1 MLVPRVGELDDEQ
14 VATRQPVGRERSE
27 SILERARRV
36 EQGSEVADVLVG
48 EPNEDRIAERVR
60 RNFRGRKR
68 AMLVDARFV
77 RGAQKV
83 GA

>member
-1 MLVPRVGELDDEQ
+1 
-14 VATRQPVGRERSE
+14 
-27 SILERARRV
+27 
-36 EQGSEVADVLVG
+36 VLVG